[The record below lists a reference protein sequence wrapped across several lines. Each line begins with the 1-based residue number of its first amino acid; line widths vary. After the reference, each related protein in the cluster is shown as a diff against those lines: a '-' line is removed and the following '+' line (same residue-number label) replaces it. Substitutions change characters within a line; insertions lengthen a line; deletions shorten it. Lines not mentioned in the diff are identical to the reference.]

1 MIALKMRE
9 LVIQNYN
16 HPSIVCW
23 GLSNEITAASAV
35 NEELLEN
42 HRRLNDLCHELDKTR
57 PTVMADVFMLE
68 TDSPMLEIPDMNS
81 YNLYFGWYIGELE
94 QNDSFFDEYHSTYP
108 DPGDRT
114 LRVRRGCESGISQC
128 ESGAGRLHGG
138 ISVYLPRAYG
148 KND

>member
-1 MIALKMRE
+1 M
-9 LVIQNYN
+9 
-16 HPSIVCW
+16 
-23 GLSNEITAASAV
+23 

-94 QNDSFFDEYHSTYP
+94 QKRNQH
-108 DPGDRT
+108 
-114 LRVRRGCESGISQC
+114 
-128 ESGAGRLHGG
+128 
-138 ISVYLPRAYG
+138 
-148 KND
+148 